1 MIKITESEEKITPA
15 KKSIKLD
22 GIFVKDLKFVD
33 EMGDIAQQ
41 VIDALPEG
49 TEQVGFKIT
58 VELPSDELLKYKVI
72 DDVITDLSV
81 II

>member
-33 EMGDIAQQ
+33 ETGDITQQ
-41 VIDALPEG
+41 VIDALPEA

-58 VELPSDELLKYKVI
+58 VELPSDE
-72 DDVITDLSV
+72 DTE
-81 II
+81 

>member
-1 MIKITESEEKITPA
+1 MIKITESEQKVTPA

-33 EMGDIAQQ
+33 ETGDITQQ

-58 VELPSDELLKYKVI
+58 VELSSDE
-72 DDVITDLSV
+72 DTE
-81 II
+81 

>member
-1 MIKITESEEKITPA
+1 MIKITKTDEKITPA
-15 KKSIKLD
+15 KKNIKLD

-33 EMGDIAQQ
+33 ETGDITQK

-58 VELPSDELLKYKVI
+58 VELPFNDEI
-72 DDVITDLSV
+72 E
-81 II
+81 

>member
-1 MIKITESEEKITPA
+1 MNERTLKEDFMAIKITESEEKIVAA

-33 EMGDIAQQ
+33 ETGDITQQ

-49 TEQVGFKIT
+49 TIEVGFKIT
-58 VELPSDELLKYKVI
+58 VELPSEE
-72 DDVITDLSV
+72 
-81 II
+81 

>member
-1 MIKITESEEKITPA
+1 MAIKITESEEKVTPA

-33 EMGDIAQQ
+33 ETGDITQQ

-49 TEQVGFKIT
+49 ITEVGFKIT
-58 VELPSDELLKYKVI
+58 VELPSKSEE
-72 DDVITDLSV
+72 
-81 II
+81 

>member
-22 GIFVKDLKFVD
+22 GIFVKDLKSVD
-33 EMGDIAQQ
+33 ETGDITQQ

-49 TEQVGFKIT
+49 TEQLGFKIT
-58 VELPSDELLKYKVI
+58 VELPSDE
-72 DDVITDLSV
+72 DDE
-81 II
+81 

>member
-1 MIKITESEEKITPA
+1 MIKISESDEKWTPA
-15 KKSIKLD
+15 KKNIKLD

-33 EMGDIAQQ
+33 ETGDITQQ

-58 VELPSDELLKYKVI
+58 VEIPSEEE
-72 DDVITDLSV
+72 SEE
-81 II
+81 

>member
-1 MIKITESEEKITPA
+1 MRKITESEQKVPPA

-22 GIFVKDLKFVD
+22 GIYVKDLKFVD
-33 EMGDIAQQ
+33 ETGDITQQ

-58 VELPSDELLKYKVI
+58 VELPSEEE
-72 DDVITDLSV
+72 SE
-81 II
+81 